1 MTGHTNVDLHE
12 RVARIEQ
19 QVEHIDKI
27 ANQRAA
33 QNERIEAKIDSMEKD
48 LERYRGMVG
57 AVLLV
62 VTAIGTF
69 VKLFWQD
76 LLKFIGAR

>member
-1 MTGHTNVDLHE
+1 MDEHDVSLHE
-12 RVARIEQ
+12 RVAKIEERVKHIDQLATRRNERTRRIE
-19 QVEHIDKI
+19 EKL
-27 ANQRAA
+27 
-33 QNERIEAKIDSMEKD
+33 DSMEKD

-76 LLKFIGAR
+76 LLKLLHLK